1 MKTTCEK
8 MDNCQLALSVEMES
22 NEIDKYMADALE
34 HLAKRVTMPGFRKG
48 KAPSS
53 LVEQHVGKQVI
64 FQEALEHLIP
74 EAYEEALKKESIAAI
89 AEPKIELLQIDPLI
103 FKAVVPLKP
112 NVTPGDYREIKLEM
126 GKKEIGDSDINQ
138 VIEQL
143 QMQFGTLVPVER
155 GIQYGDIITCDIA
168 AKRSGEP
175 ILDRKDAAYEVNQDS
190 KYPAPGFAEKLV
202 GLEKDAE
209 TEFALSFPDDYEIKE
224 IAGKEYTFAVKVK
237 EIKEKSLPEVNDEF
251 AKDAGSENLGDLK
264 EKIRVGLQSRADE
277 SLKKEFENKLV
288 TQLIEQSAIEFP
300 PVLVEKE
307 IDHIINEEA
316 SNFAD
321 GVKGLENYLG
331 NVKKTMEQH
340 RDDLKSAAT
349 DRVKAF
355 LVTSK
360 IGEVED
366 IKVSE
371 DELAEAIENMIKGDE
386 TKAENVKALFSLPQ
400 PRESLREMMI
410 INKTMDLLTKIVTEK
425 ADNSEEGEKNG
436 KVTA

>member
-8 MDNCQLALSVEMES
+8 MDNCQLALNIEMEGG
-22 NEIDKYMADALE
+22 ETDKYMLDALE
-34 HLAKRVTMPGFRKG
+34 HLAKRVTLPGFRKG

-53 LVEQHVGKQVI
+53 LVEQHVGKHAI

-74 EAYEEALKKESIAAI
+74 EVYEEALKKESISAI
-89 AEPKIELLQIDPLI
+89 GEPKIELLQVDPVV
-103 FKAVVPLKP
+103 FKAIVPLKP
-112 NVTPGDYREIKLEM
+112 NVTPGNYREIKLEM

-168 AKRSGEP
+168 AKRSSEP

-202 GLEKDAE
+202 GLGKDAE
-209 TEFALSFPDDYEIKE
+209 TEFTLSFPDDYEIKE

-251 AKDAGSENLGDLK
+251 AKNAGSENLDDLK
-264 EKIRVGLQSRADE
+264 DKIRVSLQSRADE

-288 TQLIEQSAIEFP
+288 TQLIEQSTIEFP

-316 SNFAD
+316 RNFAD

-340 RDDLKSAAT
+340 RDDLRSAAT

-371 DELAEAIENMIKGDE
+371 DELSEAIENMIKGDE

-425 ADNSEEGEKNG
+425 EDNPEEGEKNG
-436 KVTA
+436 QVTA